1 MNIYDISERYERVKR
16 SVIHHSLIQISDNG
30 KLTVEECK
38 EVVQFDENTVKLLL
52 SFGTVTVTGLELKM
66 RNFSDRGVIIT
77 GKLHSVGFD
86 DSGKDMGR

>member
-1 MNIYDISERYERVKR
+1 MNIYDLSEKYDKLKR

-38 EVVQFDENTVKLLL
+38 EVLLFDENTIKMRL
-52 SFGTVTVTGLELKM
+52 SFGEITVTGLELKM
-66 RNFSDRGVIIT
+66 RNFSDRGVIVT

-86 DSGKDMGR
+86 DSGKGSGR